1 MRRWLRGTPGGLAA
15 FVLIVVLVA
24 GGLGWVTAAAL
35 RLEREQFRA
44 RAEAELAGRVR
55 LALWQLDGRL
65 SPLLAREDSRPYNHY
80 IALYRP
86 PQVLV
91 SRKSRLVVDD
101 AVRELSPLLTADL
114 PDWMVLHFQAD
125 ADSGWGS
132 PQVPFPGLIEH
143 LKKGKVPA
151 TFRNVTPERARL
163 LEQLSRRLSP
173 ATLLAAVEQKGPPP
187 TVPDR
192 TVMLYPSNTAQV
204 LTQSP
209 PQQAMD
215 RASFNRFDQQQKV
228 QNEFAN
234 PNFRDQRD
242 NILRN
247 FRSQGQSWLAESG
260 QTSAAGVE
268 MGVSLSPMVPVWLTV
283 AGGREYLL
291 LVRQVRID
299 DIACRACQGIVLDA
313 DRLRTLLAHEIHDLL
328 PEASFTPVRE
338 AVAPDPE
345 RTMAMLPFRLDPGEV
360 LVPADPA
367 WTPLR
372 IGLVLAWVAA
382 GVALLAVGLGGWFL
396 LDLSERRFRFVSAV
410 THELRTPLTTLRLY
424 LDMLTGG
431 MVREEERKSEYIQTL
446 HGEAERLSR
455 LVANVLDFSRLEKQ
469 RPRLVRSQVAIDGLL
484 GNVRQTWQGRCRD
497 AGKELVVESDLPA
510 GAVLETDADLLQQ
523 VLANLIDNACKYSR
537 DALDPHI
544 WLRATAAGGRVCFE
558 VEDCGPGVP
567 PRERRTIFRPFRRG
581 RGADATGGG
590 VGLGLALARRWA
602 RLLGGR
608 LTLRG
613 GGRGACFRLELA
625 PAITPSA
632 S

>member
-15 FVLIVVLVA
+15 FLLIVVLVA

-35 RLEREQFRA
+35 RLEREQFQA
-44 RAEAELAGRVR
+44 RAEAELAGKVR
-55 LALWQLDGRL
+55 LALWQLDSRL

-91 SRKSRLVVDD
+91 SRGARLVPDD

-151 TFRNVTPERARL
+151 TFRNVTAERARL
-163 LEQLSRRLSP
+163 LEQLRRRLRP

-187 TVPDR
+187 TVSDR

-204 LTQSP
+204 LTQA
-209 PQQAMD
+209 PQQQAID

-228 QNEFAN
+228 QNESVN
-234 PNFRDQRD
+234 PKVRDERD

-247 FRSQGQSWLAESG
+247 FRSQGQSWLVEG
-260 QTSAAGVE
+260 GRTWKAGVE
-268 MGVSLSPMVPVWLTV
+268 MGVSLSPMAPVWLTV
-283 AGGREYLL
+283 ADGPEYLL
-291 LVRQVRID
+291 LVRQVHID
-299 DIACRACQGIVLDA
+299 DISCRACQGIVLDA
-313 DRLRTLLAHEIHDLL
+313 DRLRTLLASEIHDLL

-345 RTMAMLPFRLDPGEV
+345 RTMATLPFRLDPGTV

-372 IGLVLAWVAA
+372 IGLILAWVAA
-382 GVALLAVGLGGWFL
+382 VVALLAVGLGGWFL

-431 MVREEERKSEYIQTL
+431 MVHEEERKSEYLHTL
-446 HGEAERLSR
+446 HSETDRLSR

-469 RPRLVRSQVAIDGLL
+469 RPRLLRAQMGVDDLL
-484 GNVRQTWQGRCRD
+484 GKVRQTWQGRCQD

-510 GAVLETDADLLQQ
+510 GTVLETDADLLQQ

-537 DALDPHI
+537 EAEDPRI
-544 WLRATAAGGRVCFE
+544 WLRVTAAGGRICFE
-558 VEDCGPGVP
+558 VEDWGPGVP

-581 RGADATGGG
+581 RSADATGGG

-602 RLLGGR
+602 RLLGGL
-608 LTLRG
+608 LTLRSG
-613 GGRGACFRLELA
+613 SRGACFRLELA
-625 PAITPSA
+625 PAST
-632 S
+632 